1 MTDLNKEREAFL
13 NTFQYY
19 KGRRDIIFS
28 YEHELFM
35 TRSNNPSEI
44 AQKEISNMN
53 SRWDAWLRCAKHRDA
68 ELEKAKA
75 QAVQQSFEIGRLQ
88 DRITE
93 LLDERQDLY
102 AQINND
108 QAVPDTQQKLT
119 DTYYLEGSDYV
130 VDCPF
135 EYDIEI
141 DKGEVL
147 ELQKWQRTDSTK
159 VYFANI
165 YKDEDNF
172 EILQFASKAEAENA
186 VAENLKFLEASESGA
201 EG

>member
-1 MTDLNKEREAFL
+1 MTDLNKERETLVAQIEEFKKDAMEL
-13 NTFQYY
+13 WFVPDLAESY
-19 KGRRDIIFS
+19 KNMDMFS
-28 YEHELFM
+28 YSIVENNEVFFM
-35 TRSNNPSEI
+35 REQARQLWSFWN
-44 AQKEISNMN
+44 
-53 SRWDAWLRCAKHRDA
+53 
-68 ELEKAKA
+68 KAKA

-108 QAVPDTQQKLT
+108 QAVLDTQQKLT

-147 ELQKWQRTDSTK
+147 ELQKWQRTESTK

-165 YKDEDNF
+165 YEDEDNF